1 MIQLAASGPR
11 VVKDNEWAVQ
21 KQEFAQRHCVVL
33 EGFIDEALLPRLARL
48 AETGQYEAR
57 ENGPEGTV
65 LAREL
70 AMPPDQPLARAFDVL
85 LNQRRLFEAIAELT
99 GTAEEILGVHGR
111 CHQRLPERNHFS
123 RWHSDRGLGR
133 LCGLSISLSTLPET
147 GGVFQI
153 RHRKTKEM
161 LQTIPRLKAGDAR
174 LFRIHRTLE
183 HRVSSVTEPYRGYA
197 GWFLGGEKNDR
208 YQDVMREKLVRRQPC
223 AAPWC

>member
-11 VVKDNEWAVQ
+11 VVKDRVWTEQ

-33 EGFIDEALLPRLARL
+33 EGFVDEALLPRLARL

-70 AMPPDQPLARAFDVL
+70 AMPHDQPLVRAFDML
-85 LNQRRLFEAIAELT
+85 LNQRRLFDAITELT
-99 GTAEEILGVHGR
+99 GTTEEILGFDGR
-111 CHQRLPERNHFS
+111 CHQRLPGRNHFS

-133 LCGLSISLSTLPET
+133 ICGLSISLSTLPEA

-153 RHRKTKEM
+153 RRRKTEEI
-161 LQTIPRLKAGDAR
+161 LETIPRLKAGDAR
-174 LFRIHRTLE
+174 LFRIHASLQ
-183 HRVSSVTEPYRGYA
+183 HRVSSVTEPYCGYA
-197 GWFLGGEKNDR
+197 GWFVGGKKNRR
-208 YQDVMREKLVRRQPC
+208 YQEVMREELVRR
-223 AAPWC
+223 